1 MAVKWYAARTKPMA
15 EYLARYHLEA
25 TGVEVFMPCAQIL
38 PKRPGHQESPLFPGY
53 LFVHYDLEDRGA
65 GFLRRCPEL
74 LGLVQFG
81 GEVPAIPD
89 EVIDYVAQQVNAING
104 TGGLWHSFQP
114 GETVRVT
121 LGPTESLAE
130 VIEGAKSPN
139 ALVRVLL
146 ELLGRVVEAKVP
158 WRNVQPLSANGI
170 VWNWTGKRPRR
181 TRGNGR
187 WIRGHGPRTAMETVG
202 TS

>member
-1 MAVKWYAARTKPMA
+1 MSVKWYAARTKPKA
-15 EYLARYHLEA
+15 EYLARYHLETA
-25 TGVEVFMPCAQIL
+25 GVEVFMPCVQTL
-38 PKRPGHQESPLFPGY
+38 PIRPGHQDTPLFPGY
-53 LFVHYDLEDRGA
+53 IFVHYDLENQGT
-65 GFLRRCPEL
+65 GFLRRCPDL

-89 EVIDYVAQQVNAING
+89 EVIDYVAERANAING

-130 VIEGAKSPN
+130 VIEGAKSPE
-139 ALVRVLL
+139 ARVRVLL
-146 ELLGRVVEAKVP
+146 ELLGHLVEAKVP
-158 WRNVQPLSANGI
+158 WRNVQPVSANGI
-170 VWNWTGKRPRR
+170 MWNLTGKRPRR

-187 WIRGHGPRTAMETVG
+187 WVQGHGPRKALEAVG
-202 TS
+202 TR